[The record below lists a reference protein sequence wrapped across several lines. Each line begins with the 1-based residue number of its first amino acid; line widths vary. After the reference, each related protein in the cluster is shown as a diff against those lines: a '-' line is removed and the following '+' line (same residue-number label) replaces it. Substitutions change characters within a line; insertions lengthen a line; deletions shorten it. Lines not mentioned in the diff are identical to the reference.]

1 MEIGQFVIFNVNN
14 CFKNTVKFSKLYKRL
29 KINKNMNRFNQNR
42 NIFETI
48 FEKVMQTSVI
58 TVVGI
63 LYTILLSLITALVVW
78 PLWNWLMP
86 LIFGL
91 TKITYVQTVGITIL
105 TTLLF
110 RMGVNWNKNK

>member
-1 MEIGQFVIFNVNN
+1 
-14 CFKNTVKFSKLYKRL
+14 
-29 KINKNMNRFNQNR
+29 MNRFNPNGSM
-42 NIFETI
+42 FETV
-48 FEKVMQTSVI
+48 FEKVIQISVI

-63 LYTILLSLITALVVW
+63 LCTVWFSLITALVVW

-105 TTLLF
+105 TALLF
-110 RMGVNWNKNK
+110 RMSINWNKNK